1 MYSETA
7 FLSTKPMPHDERYF
21 IEALSRGL
29 RILEAFSE
37 DRPTLTLVEVAKAVG
52 LDKSTVF
59 RFVYTLEELGY
70 LERDPQSKRYRPGI
84 KVLRLGF
91 TAVNNLDISERAD
104 PHLQWL
110 ADESGEAINMA
121 VREGSEIVYIG
132 RISPVQIVNI
142 NLHVGSRLPVH
153 CTSMGKIQLIDFSAE
168 AIGGLLGAGPY
179 EGFTAKTVT
188 TLDALLAEVEEAR
201 AQGYAVGDE
210 ELAVGLRSIAAPI
223 RGADDQIAA
232 AVNVSVSS
240 ARVSRMELEEQLGPM
255 VVEAGQRI
263 SSALGAARRENVV
276 H

>member
-1 MYSETA
+1 
-7 FLSTKPMPHDERYF
+7 MPHDERYF

-37 DRPTLTLVEVAKAVG
+37 DRAALTLVEVAKAVD

-91 TAVNNLDISERAD
+91 TAVNNLDISERAE

-110 ADESGEAINMA
+110 ADRSGEAINMA
-121 VREGSEIVYIG
+121 VREGSEIVYIE

-153 CTSMGKIQLIDFSAE
+153 CTSMGKIQLIDFSAD
-168 AIGGLLGAGPY
+168 AIGGLLGEGPY
-179 EGFTAKTVT
+179 EAYTAKTLT

-201 AQGYAVGDE
+201 ARGYAVGDE

-223 RGADDQIAA
+223 RGADGQIAA

-240 ARVSRMELEEQLGPM
+240 ARISRAELEERLGPLVM
-255 VVEAGQRI
+255 EAGQRI
-263 SSALGAARRENVV
+263 SGALGAARRESADGE
-276 H
+276 

>member
-1 MYSETA
+1 MS
-7 FLSTKPMPHDERYF
+7 PDERYF

-37 DRPTLTLVEVAKAVG
+37 DRPTLTLVEIAKAVG

-84 KVLRLGF
+84 KVLNLGF
-91 TAVNNLDISERAD
+91 TAVNNLDINERAG

-110 ADESGEAINMA
+110 AEQTGEAINMA
-121 VREGSEIVYIG
+121 VREGAEIVYIE

-142 NLHVGSRLPVH
+142 NLYIGARLPVH
-153 CTSMGKIQLIDFSAE
+153 CTSMGKIQLIDLSRK
-168 AIGGLLGAGPY
+168 AICRLLGEGPY
-179 EGFTAKTVT
+179 RACTAKTLT
-188 TLDALLAEVEEAR
+188 ALDALLEDVEQAR

-210 ELAVGLRSIAAPI
+210 ELAIGLRSIAAPI
-223 RGADDQIAA
+223 RGADGQMAA

-240 ARVSRMELEEQLGPM
+240 ARVSRTELEERLGPM
-255 VVEAGQRI
+255 VVKVGRRI
-263 SSALGAARRENVV
+263 SNALGAATPDGSRGKEP
-276 H
+276 